1 MDISDIKKTLE
12 EIEQKAGAAVS
23 EAFGAEQ
30 LNELRVR
37 FLGKKGELT
46 GLLRSMGSLPASD
59 RPAVGQMVNDAR
71 ERVEQA
77 IESNLQKRI
86 KAEKAARLEA
96 ERLDVTMPAKKP
108 ALGKIHPL
116 TQTMRQIRDIFVGMG
131 FEVAEGPEI
140 EYDKYNFEMLNIPAE
155 HPARDMQD
163 TFYVSDSMV
172 LRTHTSPVQ
181 VRTMLSKKPPIR
193 VVCPGRVY
201 RADDVDAT
209 HSPVFHQVE
218 GLVVD
223 KGVTMADLR
232 GVLDVFA
239 KELYGE
245 HTKTR
250 LRPSYFPFT
259 EPSAEVD
266 ITCHVCGGAGCR
278 VCKGT
283 GWIEI
288 LGSGMVNPNVLRMCG
303 IDPEIYTGFAFGIG
317 IERVAN
323 AKFGITDIRLHYEND
338 LRFLS
343 QF

>member
-1 MDISDIKKTLE
+1 MDINEIKKKLE
-12 EIEQKAGAAVS
+12 EIEKSAGEAAL
-23 EAFGAEQ
+23 AAGGTEQ

-46 GLLRSMGSLPASD
+46 RLLRSMGGLPAAD

-71 ERVEQA
+71 ERIEQG
-77 IESNLQKRI
+77 IERRLQISKD
-86 KAEKAARLEA
+86 AEKAARLAAEA
-96 ERLDVTMPAKKP
+96 LDVTMPAKEQKR
-108 ALGKIHPL
+108 GKLRPL

-163 TFYVSDSMV
+163 TFYVGDSTV

-201 RADDVDAT
+201 RSDDVDAT
-209 HSPVFHQVE
+209 HSPVFHQIE

-232 GVLDVFA
+232 GVLEVFA

-245 HTKTR
+245 NTKTR

-266 ITCHVCGGAGCR
+266 ITCHVCGGSGCR
-278 VCKGT
+278 ICKGS

-303 IDPEIYTGFAFGIG
+303 IDPEVYTGFAFGIG

-323 AKFGITDIRLHYEND
+323 AKFGISDIRLHYEND

>member
-1 MDISDIKKTLE
+1 MKKQLE
-12 EIEQKAGAAVS
+12 EIERSALVAAS
-23 EAFGAEQ
+23 AAEGTEQ
-30 LNELRVR
+30 INELRVR

-46 GLLRSMGSLPASD
+46 GLLRSMGSLPAED

-71 ERVEQA
+71 QR
-77 IESNLQKRI
+77 IEAEIELRLEKSKE
-86 KAEKAARLEA
+86 AEKAARLSAEA
-96 ERLDVTMPAKKP
+96 LDVTMP
-108 ALGKIHPL
+108 GKLQKRGKLHPL
-116 TQTMRQIRDIFVGMG
+116 TQTMRQIVDIFVGMG

-140 EYDKYNFEMLNIPAE
+140 EYDKYNFEMLNIPAD

-163 TFYVSDSMV
+163 TFYITDSTV

-181 VRTMLSKKPPIR
+181 VRTMLNKKPPIR

-201 RADDVDAT
+201 RSDDVDAT
-209 HSPVFHQVE
+209 HSPIFHQIE

-266 ITCHVCGGAGCR
+266 ITCHVCGGSGCR

-288 LGSGMVNPNVLRMCG
+288 LGSGMVNPNVLRMSG
-303 IDPEIYTGFAFGIG
+303 IDPEVYTGFAFGIG

-323 AKFGITDIRLHYEND
+323 AKFGISDIRLHYEND

>member
-1 MDISDIKKTLE
+1 MDINEIKKKLE
-12 EIEQKAGAAVS
+12 EIEKSAGEAAL
-23 EAFGAEQ
+23 AAGGTEQ

-46 GLLRSMGSLPASD
+46 RLLRSMGGLPAAD

-71 ERVEQA
+71 ERIEQG
-77 IESNLQKRI
+77 IERRLQISKD
-86 KAEKAARLEA
+86 AEKAARLAAEA
-96 ERLDVTMPAKKP
+96 LDVTMPAKEQKR
-108 ALGKIHPL
+108 GKLHPL

-163 TFYVSDSMV
+163 TFYVGDSTV

-201 RADDVDAT
+201 RSDDVDAT
-209 HSPVFHQVE
+209 HSPVFHQIE

-232 GVLDVFA
+232 GVLEVFA

-245 HTKTR
+245 NTKTR

-266 ITCHVCGGAGCR
+266 ITCHVCGGSGCR
-278 VCKGT
+278 ICKGS

-303 IDPEIYTGFAFGIG
+303 IDPEVYTGFAFGIG

-323 AKFGITDIRLHYEND
+323 AKFGISDIRLHYEND

>member
-1 MDISDIKKTLE
+1 MKKELE
-12 EIEQKAGAAVS
+12 QIEQSALDAAS
-23 EAFGAEQ
+23 SAEGTEQ

-46 GLLRSMGSLPASD
+46 GLLRSMGKLRAED
-59 RPAVGQMVNDAR
+59 RPTVGQMVNDAR
-71 ERVEQA
+71 QRIEQEIERRLQM
-77 IESNLQKRI
+77 SNE
-86 KAEKAARLEA
+86 AEKAARLAAEA
-96 ERLDVTMPAKKP
+96 LDVTMPAKVQKR
-108 ALGKIHPL
+108 GKLHPL

-163 TFYVSDSMV
+163 TFYIGDSIV

-181 VRTMLSKKPPIR
+181 VRTMLNKKPPIR

-201 RADDVDAT
+201 RSDDVDAT
-209 HSPVFHQVE
+209 HSPVFHQIE

-232 GVLDVFA
+232 GVLEVFA

-266 ITCHVCGGAGCR
+266 ITCHMCSGSGCR

-303 IDPEIYTGFAFGIG
+303 IDPEVYTGFAFGIG

-323 AKFGITDIRLHYEND
+323 AKFGISDIRMHYEND

>member
-1 MDISDIKKTLE
+1 MDINEIRKQLE
-12 EIEQKAGAAVS
+12 AIEGNALDAISNAEGT
-23 EAFGAEQ
+23 EQ

-37 FLGKKGELT
+37 YLGKKGELT
-46 GLLRSMGSLPASD
+46 GILRSMGSLPAED
-59 RPAVGQMVNDAR
+59 RPVVGQMVNDAR
-71 ERVEQA
+71 ERVEQ
-77 IESNLQKRI
+77 ELERKLQLSRE
-86 KAEKAARLEA
+86 AEKAARLAAEA
-96 ERLDVTMPAKKP
+96 LDVTMPAKVQKR
-108 ALGKIHPL
+108 GKLHPL
-116 TQTMRQIRDIFVGMG
+116 TQTMRQIVDIFVGMG

-140 EYDKYNFEMLNIPAE
+140 EYDKYNFEMLNIPAD

-163 TFYVSDSMV
+163 TFYVSDSSV

-181 VRTMLSKKPPIR
+181 VRTMLNQKPPIR

-201 RADDVDAT
+201 RSDDVDAT
-209 HSPVFHQVE
+209 HSPIFHQIE

-239 KELYGE
+239 KELYGA

-266 ITCHVCGGAGCR
+266 ITCHVCGGSGCR

-303 IDPEIYTGFAFGIG
+303 IDPEVYTGFAFGIG

-323 AKFGITDIRLHYEND
+323 AKFGISDIRLHYEND

>member
-1 MDISDIKKTLE
+1 MNEKLSVIRE
-12 EIEQKAGAAVS
+12 EALAAVKAAS
-23 EAFGAEQ
+23 STAE
-30 LNELRVR
+30 LNDIRVR
-37 FLGKKGELT
+37 VLGKKGELT
-46 GLLRSMGSLPASD
+46 AILRSMGSLAPED
-59 RPAVGQMVNDAR
+59 RPKVGQMVNEARAEIESAVEARTAALAAQERDAR
-71 ERVEQA
+71 
-77 IESNLQKRI
+77 L
-86 KAEKAARLEA
+86 KAEA
-96 ERLDVTMPAKKP
+96 LDVTIPGKKRP
-108 ALGKIHPL
+108 LGKLHPL
-116 TQTMRQIRDIFVGMG
+116 TQTYYEMRDIFVGMG
-131 FEVAEGPEI
+131 FTVAEGPEV
-140 EYDKYNFEMLNIPAE
+140 EYDKYNFTMLNIPKD

-163 TFYVSDSMV
+163 TFYVNDDIV

-193 VVCPGRVY
+193 IISPGRVY
-201 RADDVDAT
+201 RSDDVDAT
-209 HSPVFHQVE
+209 HSPIFNQIE
-218 GLVVD
+218 GLVID

-266 ITCHVCGGAGCR
+266 LSCMACGGKGCR
-278 VCKGT
+278 ICKGT

-288 LGSGMVNPNVLRMCG
+288 LGCGMVNPKVLEMCG
-303 IDPEIYTGFAFGIG
+303 IDPEVYSGFAFGIG
-317 IERVAN
+317 IDRVCN
-323 AKFGITDIRLHYEND
+323 AKFGISDIRLLYEND

>member
-1 MDISDIKKTLE
+1 MDINEIKKQLE
-12 EIEQKAGAAVS
+12 EIERSALVAAS
-23 EAFGAEQ
+23 AAEGTEQ
-30 LNELRVR
+30 INELRVR

-46 GLLRSMGSLPASD
+46 GLLRSMGSLPAED

-71 ERVEQA
+71 QR
-77 IESNLQKRI
+77 IEAEIELRLEKSKE
-86 KAEKAARLEA
+86 AEKAARLSAEA
-96 ERLDVTMPAKKP
+96 LDVTMP
-108 ALGKIHPL
+108 GKLQKRGKLHPL
-116 TQTMRQIRDIFVGMG
+116 TQTMRQIVDIFVGMG

-140 EYDKYNFEMLNIPAE
+140 EYDKYNFEMLNIPAD

-163 TFYVSDSMV
+163 TFYITDSTV

-181 VRTMLSKKPPIR
+181 VRTMLNKKPPIR

-201 RADDVDAT
+201 RSDDVDAT
-209 HSPVFHQVE
+209 HSPIFHQIE

-266 ITCHVCGGAGCR
+266 ITCHVCGGSGCR

-288 LGSGMVNPNVLRMCG
+288 LGSGMVNPNVLRMSG
-303 IDPEIYTGFAFGIG
+303 IDPEVYTGFAFGIG

-323 AKFGITDIRLHYEND
+323 AKFGISDIRLHYEND

>member
-1 MDISDIKKTLE
+1 MDINEIKKKLE
-12 EIEQKAGAAVS
+12 EIEKSAGEAAL
-23 EAFGAEQ
+23 AAGGTEQ

-46 GLLRSMGSLPASD
+46 GLLRSMGSLSAAD

-71 ERVEQA
+71 ER
-77 IESNLQKRI
+77 IEAGIERRLQISKD
-86 KAEKAARLEA
+86 AEKAARLAAEA
-96 ERLDVTMPAKKP
+96 LDVTMPAKEQKR
-108 ALGKIHPL
+108 GKLHPL

-163 TFYVSDSMV
+163 TFYVGDSTV

-181 VRTMLSKKPPIR
+181 VRTMLGKKPPIR

-201 RADDVDAT
+201 RSDDVDAT

-232 GVLDVFA
+232 GVLEVFA

-245 HTKTR
+245 NTKTR

-266 ITCHVCGGAGCR
+266 ITCHVCGGSGCR
-278 VCKGT
+278 ICKGS

-303 IDPEIYTGFAFGIG
+303 IDPEVYTGFAFGIG

-323 AKFGITDIRLHYEND
+323 AKFGISDIRLHYEND

>member
-1 MDISDIKKTLE
+1 MDISEIKKKLE
-12 EIEQKAGAAVS
+12 EIEKSAGAA
-23 EAFGAEQ
+23 ALAAGGTEQ

-46 GLLRSMGSLPASD
+46 GLLRSMGSLPAAD

-71 ERVEQA
+71 ER
-77 IESNLQKRI
+77 IEEGIERRLQISKD
-86 KAEKAARLEA
+86 AEKAARLAAEA
-96 ERLDVTMPAKKP
+96 LDVTMPAKEQRR
-108 ALGKIHPL
+108 GKLHPL

-163 TFYVSDSMV
+163 TFYVGDSIV

-201 RADDVDAT
+201 RSDDVDAT
-209 HSPVFHQVE
+209 HSPVFHQIE

-232 GVLDVFA
+232 GVLEVFA

-245 HTKTR
+245 NTKTR

-266 ITCHVCGGAGCR
+266 ITCHVCGGKGCR
-278 VCKGT
+278 ICKGS

-303 IDPEIYTGFAFGIG
+303 IDPEVYTGFAFGIG

-323 AKFGITDIRLHYEND
+323 AKFGISDIRLHYEND

>member
-1 MDISDIKKTLE
+1 MDINEIKKKLE
-12 EIEQKAGAAVS
+12 EIEKSAGEAAL
-23 EAFGAEQ
+23 AAGGTEQ

-46 GLLRSMGSLPASD
+46 GLLRSMGSLPAAD

-71 ERVEQA
+71 ERIEQG
-77 IESNLQKRI
+77 IERRLQISKDE
-86 KAEKAARLEA
+86 EKAARLAAEA
-96 ERLDVTMPAKKP
+96 LDVTMPAKEQKR
-108 ALGKIHPL
+108 GKLHPL

-163 TFYVSDSMV
+163 TFYVGDSTV

-201 RADDVDAT
+201 RSDDVDAT
-209 HSPVFHQVE
+209 HSPVFHQIE

-232 GVLDVFA
+232 GVLEVFA

-245 HTKTR
+245 NTKTR

-266 ITCHVCGGAGCR
+266 ITCHVCGGSGCR
-278 VCKGT
+278 ICKGS

-303 IDPEIYTGFAFGIG
+303 IDPEVYTGFAFGIG

-323 AKFGITDIRLHYEND
+323 AKFGISDIRLHYEND

>member
-1 MDISDIKKTLE
+1 MDINEIKKKLE
-12 EIEQKAGAAVS
+12 EIERSAAEAALAAG
-23 EAFGAEQ
+23 GTEQ

-46 GLLRSMGSLPASD
+46 GLLRSMGSLPAAD

-71 ERVEQA
+71 ER
-77 IESNLQKRI
+77 IEEEIERRLQMSKD
-86 KAEKAARLEA
+86 AEKAARLAA
-96 ERLDVTMPAKKP
+96 ETLDVTMPAKEQKR
-108 ALGKIHPL
+108 GKLHPL

-163 TFYVSDSMV
+163 TFYAGDSIV

-201 RADDVDAT
+201 RSDDVDAT
-209 HSPVFHQVE
+209 HSPVFHQIE

-245 HTKTR
+245 GTKTR

-266 ITCHVCGGAGCR
+266 ITCHVCGGSGCR
-278 VCKGT
+278 ICKGT

-303 IDPEIYTGFAFGIG
+303 IDPEVYTGFAFGIG

-323 AKFGITDIRLHYEND
+323 AKFGISDIRLHYEND

>member
-1 MDISDIKKTLE
+1 MDINEIKKKLE
-12 EIEQKAGAAVS
+12 EIEKSAGEAAL
-23 EAFGAEQ
+23 AAGGTEQ

-46 GLLRSMGSLPASD
+46 GLLRSMGSLPAAD

-71 ERVEQA
+71 ER
-77 IESNLQKRI
+77 IEAGIERRLQISKD
-86 KAEKAARLEA
+86 AEKAARLAAEA
-96 ERLDVTMPAKKP
+96 LDVTMPAKEQKR
-108 ALGKIHPL
+108 GKLHPL

-163 TFYVSDSMV
+163 TFYVGDSTV

-181 VRTMLSKKPPIR
+181 VRTMLGKKPPIR

-201 RADDVDAT
+201 RSDDVDAT

-232 GVLDVFA
+232 GVLEVFA

-245 HTKTR
+245 NTKTR

-266 ITCHVCGGAGCR
+266 ITCHVCGGSGCR
-278 VCKGT
+278 ICKGS

-303 IDPEIYTGFAFGIG
+303 IDPEVYTGFAFGIG

-323 AKFGITDIRLHYEND
+323 AKFGISDIRLHYEND